1 MDRSVSMSTVT
12 REAGCAA
19 GCEGCGG
26 KGRDRRRRST
36 ATTGAKLPPP
46 LVPIGLH
53 PSRRCRHASRWSV
66 WLIFLR
72 VTSRCRPRRS
82 LFPEHASRFATAWL
96 DLLAC
101 VAPPVTRH
109 AQRSRATAPASRVG
123 RARSST
129 HGPAAQAYIIA
140 AAHSLLS
147 ATFDR
152 RSPMTTP
159 TEAPTPRPLR
169 ALTPLEARIVGVL
182 IEKQHTVPDTY
193 PLSLNALAAGCS
205 QKTARSPVM
214 NVSEAEVLSAIEDL
228 KQVSLVFEGSSS
240 RVPRFEHN
248 LNRVLGIPSQAVAL
262 LTVLLLRGAQTG
274 AELRLN
280 SARLHGFADVSS
292 VESFLDE
299 LAERT
304 PPLVVKLPRAPG
316 ERESRWMHLLCGE
329 INLAAHAPAAAR
341 GAGEAGG
348 ETLAGVTT
356 ADFEALRDD
365 HDRLVGEV
373 ARLRALVERMAG
385 ELGIDAG
392 EIDAGATD

>member
-1 MDRSVSMSTVT
+1 
-12 REAGCAA
+12 
-19 GCEGCGG
+19 
-26 KGRDRRRRST
+26 
-36 ATTGAKLPPP
+36 
-46 LVPIGLH
+46 
-53 PSRRCRHASRWSV
+53 
-66 WLIFLR
+66 
-72 VTSRCRPRRS
+72 
-82 LFPEHASRFATAWL
+82 
-96 DLLAC
+96 
-101 VAPPVTRH
+101 
-109 AQRSRATAPASRVG
+109 
-123 RARSST
+123 
-129 HGPAAQAYIIA
+129 
-140 AAHSLLS
+140 
-147 ATFDR
+147 
-152 RSPMTTP
+152 MTTP

-329 INLAAHAPAAAR
+329 INIAAHAPAATR